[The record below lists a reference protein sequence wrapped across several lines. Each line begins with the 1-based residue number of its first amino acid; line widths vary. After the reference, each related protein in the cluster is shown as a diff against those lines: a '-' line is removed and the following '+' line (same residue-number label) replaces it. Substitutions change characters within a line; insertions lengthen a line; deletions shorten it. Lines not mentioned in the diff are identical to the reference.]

1 MYVFMYACMYV
12 RMYVC
17 TYIYIPI
24 GSMPLDAP
32 KVWKGA
38 IEFLSQ
44 RAAVAVFGDM
54 TTEVLNVIS
63 LLLCAVVCL
72 FLLYFVFTKYKYT
85 HTHTHNT
92 HTHTHTHTHTYTHA
106 HKQVLNI
113 MSLHPAAQEV
123 AGKSTIVCIDDLKPD
138 KRGKMAESYA
148 LAPRQKRPTNTQK
161 RPTNTQKRP
170 TNTQKRPANTQ
181 KRPTNTQNG

>member
-1 MYVFMYACMYV
+1 MARIYCILIKSTHYFSTFGMGNVHKICFFYIA
-12 RMYVC
+12 RE
-17 TYIYIPI
+17 TYTHIGGLPI
-24 GSMPLDAP
+24 DAP

-54 TTEVLNVIS
+54 TTE
-63 LLLCAVVCL
+63 
-72 FLLYFVFTKYKYT
+72 
-85 HTHTHNT
+85 
-92 HTHTHTHTHTYTHA
+92 
-106 HKQVLNI
+106 VLNI

-170 TNTQKRPANTQ
+170 TNTQKRPNNTQ
-181 KRPTNTQNG
+181 QSPT